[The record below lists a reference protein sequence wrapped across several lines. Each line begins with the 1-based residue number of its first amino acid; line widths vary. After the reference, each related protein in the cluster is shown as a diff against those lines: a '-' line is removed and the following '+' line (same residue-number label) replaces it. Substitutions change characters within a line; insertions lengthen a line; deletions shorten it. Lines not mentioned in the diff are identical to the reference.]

1 MLFLW
6 GLTQPVRQDYAQEAF
21 AMRAQKRSATL
32 TALLTIL
39 GVMIMMEARAVAG
52 EKILHNFNAANNGG
66 YSPNGGLVFD
76 GSGNL
81 YGTTAAG
88 GSVAG
93 GTMFELSPAKVGG
106 WVAHTR
112 FNFSRD
118 SGEFPRGSMIFDTS
132 GNLYGTT
139 YETGAYDIGT
149 AFELSPQTNGV
160 WAWKVLCNF
169 GGRIDGTQ
177 TGGYPFAGLTFD
189 AAGNL
194 FGAGHSG
201 GSHADGLVFEL
212 TPAGDGSWT
221 ESMPHSFTGPPADG
235 YAPASNLIFDRSGN
249 IYGTAQYGGAH
260 PGGIVFELS
269 PVGDGT
275 WTEKILHNFQKH
287 VGDGYQPYGGLI
299 FDSAGN
305 LYGTTI
311 GGGAVFGTV
320 YELSPNGDG
329 TWSEKILHVFGKGTD
344 GKNPF
349 ASLVADGAGNLYG
362 TTLFGGVYGGGTIFK
377 LTPAGNGSWAETVL
391 HSFGNGAD
399 GKGPFAGA
407 LILDGAGNLYGTT
420 NGGGKFGGGTVFEIT
435 P

>member
-1 MLFLW
+1 MRFQKCSAA
-6 GLTQPVRQDYAQEAF
+6 LTLVVP
-21 AMRAQKRSATL
+21 L
-32 TALLTIL
+32 L
-39 GVMIMMEARAVAG
+39 GVILIMRGHAVAG

-66 YSPNGGLVFD
+66 YAPYGGLVFD
-76 GSGNL
+76 SSGNL
-81 YGTTAAG
+81 YGTTSAG

-118 SGEFPRGSMIFDTS
+118 TGEVPRGTLIFDDS

-139 YETGAYDIGT
+139 YAAGADTAGT

-160 WAWKVLCNF
+160 WSWKVLCAFN
-169 GGRIDGTQ
+169 TQ
-177 TGGYPFAGLTFD
+177 VGDLPFSGLTFD

-194 FGAGHSG
+194 YGSAHSG
-201 GSHADGLVFEL
+201 GPRADGIVFEL
-212 TPAGDGSWT
+212 TPAVSGPWT
-221 ESMPHSFTGPPADG
+221 ESVIHGFAGPPSDG
-235 YAPASNLIFDRSGN
+235 YAPASNLTFDGAGN
-249 IYGTAQYGGAH
+249 LYGTAQYGGAQ

-287 VGDGYQPYGGLI
+287 VGDGFQPYGGVI

-305 LYGTTI
+305 LFGTTI

-320 YELSPNGDG
+320 YELSPNSDG
-329 TWSEKILHVFGKGTD
+329 TWSENVLHVFGMGTD
-344 GKNPF
+344 GKNSF
-349 ASLVADGAGNLYG
+349 AGLVADAAGNLYG
-362 TTLFGGVYGGGTIFK
+362 TTLFGGAFGGGTVFK
-377 LTPAGNGSWAETVL
+377 LAPAGNGSWTETVL
-391 HSFGNGAD
+391 HSFGNGTD
-399 GKGPFAGA
+399 GKGPFVGA

-420 NGGGKFGGGTVFEIT
+420 SGGGKFGGGTVFEIT